1 MPRLRVTRNSATG
14 AAAGGAA
21 AAPSVPWTPSNL
33 TSVVAWWDASDSAT
47 VTYSAGTSVSNWSS
61 KVGSYA
67 LTQATSSKQP
77 SHSGSVNSKS
87 TIVFDGNGDGLS
99 VGSFNLTAGGQK
111 FSIWLV
117 ATAANTA
124 DDMVFAEH
132 TTNFNGTSGAFICY
146 RTSTKNLHLAKK
158 SGGNWAAWESSSL
171 LTTTPAIGI
180 STHDGTLSSEE
191 SKVYFNGALNGAAP
205 SGFNSDTNSNNISDT
220 LYVGSRENSSLYLN
234 GQICEIGFM
243 TAAMSLD
250 DRQKLEGYLA
260 HKWGLTASLPS
271 DHPYKSAAPTI

>member
-21 AAPSVPWTPSNL
+21 AAPSVPWTPSSL

-47 VTYSAGTSVSNWSS
+47 VTYSTGTSVSNWSS

-87 TIVFDGNGDGLS
+87 TIVFDGNSDALS
-99 VGSFNLTAGGQK
+99 VGSFDLTAGGQK

-124 DDMVFAEH
+124 DDMVFAEQSF
-132 TTNFNGTSGAFICY
+132 NFNGTPGAFIYY
-146 RTSTKNLHLAKK
+146 RTSTKSLHLAKK
-158 SGGNWAAWESSSL
+158 ANGWAAWESSSL

-180 STHDGTLSSEE
+180 GTHDGTLSSDE
-191 SKVYFNGALNGAAP
+191 SKVYFNGALNGAAV
-205 SGFNSDTNSNNISDT
+205 SGYNNDTNGNNISDT
-220 LYVGSRENSSLYLN
+220 LYVGSRYNSSLYLN
-234 GQICEIGFM
+234 GQICEIGF
-243 TAAMSLD
+243 TTTAMSLD